1 MIYVDADSCPVK
13 EDIVEIASYYHY
25 ELLFVASYAHMKR
38 DNDEQ
43 QWKYVDSDKEAVDL
57 FIMNATKKQDIVVTQ
72 DIGLASTLLLKQVTV
87 LSPRGVMFEEE
98 RINTALDMRY
108 LSAKARRKGVYG
120 KGPKPYTEEDR
131 QKFRRNFKRI
141 LSKNEGESI
150 GYVE

>member
-25 ELLFVASYAHMKR
+25 ELLFVASYAHMMKE
-38 DNDEQ
+38 NDEQ
-43 QWKYVDSDKEAVDL
+43 KWKYVDSDKEAVDL

-72 DIGLASTLLLKQVTV
+72 DIGLASTLLLKKVTV
-87 LSPRGVMFEEE
+87 LSPRGVIFEEKS
-98 RINTALDMRY
+98 INTALDMRY

-131 QKFRRNFKRI
+131 QKFRRNFIRI

>member
-1 MIYVDADSCPVK
+1 MVYVDADSCPVK

-25 ELLFVASYAHMKR
+25 ELLFVASYAHMMKE
-38 DNDEQ
+38 NDEQ
-43 QWKYVDSDKEAVDL
+43 KWKYVDSDKEAVDL

-87 LSPRGVMFEEE
+87 LSPRGVIFEEKS
-98 RINTALDMRY
+98 INTALDMRY

-131 QKFRRNFKRI
+131 QKFRRNFIRI
-141 LSKNEGESI
+141 LSKVEGESI

>member
-1 MIYVDADSCPVK
+1 MVYVDADSCPVK

-25 ELLFVASYAHMKR
+25 ELLFVASYAHMMKE
-38 DNDEQ
+38 NDEQ
-43 QWKYVDSDKEAVDL
+43 KWKYVDSDKEAVDL

-87 LSPRGVMFEEE
+87 LSPRGVIFEEKT
-98 RINTALDMRY
+98 INTALDMRY

-131 QKFRRNFKRI
+131 QKFRRNFIRI
-141 LSKNEGESI
+141 LSKVEGESN

>member
-25 ELLFVASYAHMKR
+25 ELQFVASYAHMKR
-38 DNDEQ
+38 ENDGQ
-43 QWKYVDSDKEAVDL
+43 KWKYVDSDKEAVDL

-87 LSPRGVMFEEE
+87 LSPRGVIYEEE
-98 RINTALDMRY
+98 TINTALDMRY

-120 KGPKPYTEEDR
+120 KGPKPFTEEDR
-131 QKFRRNFKRI
+131 QKFRRNFIRI
-141 LSKNEGESI
+141 LSKNEGDSTEH
-150 GYVE
+150 VE